1 MTAARRVLVV
11 SACAWLGV
19 AWAASVR
26 LNVDEFH
33 ERLLEAIRWINGQP
47 R

>member
-1 MTAARRVLVV
+1 MTAPRRMLGIGLMSPVLLTLIH
-11 SACAWLGV
+11 STH
-19 AWAASVR
+19 
-26 LNVDEFH
+26 DEFH